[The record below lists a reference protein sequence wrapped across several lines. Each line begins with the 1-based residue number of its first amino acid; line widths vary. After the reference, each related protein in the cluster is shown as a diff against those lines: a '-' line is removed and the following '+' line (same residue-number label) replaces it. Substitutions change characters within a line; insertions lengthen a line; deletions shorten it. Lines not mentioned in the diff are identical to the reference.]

1 MHGRGCS
8 LPVMSATPDALDI
21 TIEDT
26 EAGHLVRVSGELDLA
41 TAPQLS
47 AVLLDAAGQSTLPVV
62 LDLAGVTFI
71 DSSALRTLVLAGREL
86 ADAGRK
92 LQIGAR
98 SERVTKV
105 LEMTQLDQY
114 TEAFQVLPDELA

>member
-1 MHGRGCS
+1 MARSGS
-8 LPVMSATPDALDI
+8 LPRMSATPDALDI

-26 EAGHLVRVSGELDLA
+26 EAGHVVRVSGELDLA

-47 AVLLDAAGQSTLPVV
+47 TVLLDAAGQSTLPVV

-92 LQIGAR
+92 LQIGPR
-98 SERVTKV
+98 SDRVSKV

>member
-1 MHGRGCS
+1 MHRRGGS

>member
-1 MHGRGCS
+1 
-8 LPVMSATPDALDI
+8 
-21 TIEDT
+21 
-26 EAGHLVRVSGELDLA
+26 
-41 TAPQLS
+41 
-47 AVLLDAAGQSTLPVV
+47 VLLDAAGQSTLPVV
-62 LDLAGVTFI
+62 LDLAEVTFI
-71 DSSALRTLVLAGREL
+71 DSSALRTLVLSGREL

-98 SERVTKV
+98 SDRVTKV

>member
-1 MHGRGCS
+1 MAASGS
-8 LPVMSATPDALDI
+8 LPSMSATPEALDI

-26 EAGHLVRVSGELDLA
+26 EAGHVVRVCGELDLA
-41 TAPQLS
+41 TAPQLA

-62 LDLAGVTFI
+62 LDMAGVTFI
-71 DSSALRTLVLAGREL
+71 DSSALRTLVLTGREL

-92 LQIGAR
+92 LQIGPR
-98 SERVTKV
+98 SDRVAKV